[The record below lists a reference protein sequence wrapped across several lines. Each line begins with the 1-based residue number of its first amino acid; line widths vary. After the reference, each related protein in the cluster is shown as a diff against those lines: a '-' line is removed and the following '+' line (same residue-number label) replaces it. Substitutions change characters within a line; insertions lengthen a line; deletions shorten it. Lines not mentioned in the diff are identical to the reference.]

1 MERIVEVIWL
11 SIEVFMANL
20 PRPTRGTTV
29 RKEEVARP
37 GTEVPSTGT
46 TTFWEISAL

>member
-11 SIEVFMANL
+11 STEVFMASFAH
-20 PRPTRGTTV
+20 PTRGTTV

-37 GTEVPSTGT
+37 GTEARSTGT